1 MHDRMH
7 TALNEQVNHEL
18 QAFYTYLSMSSWFEA
33 ENLPGFAEW
42 MRGQADEEKA
52 HAERLI
58 RHMEDRNARVEFDAL
73 ERPPHDFDQPV
84 EVMRAALEHEKEVTS
99 QIHELV
105 DVAEEIGDPAAESML
120 EWFVDEQ
127 VEEERT
133 FTVLIGQLERAG
145 DSGAGLMLMDDRLG
159 QRGGSG
165 EDGEGDAGEEA

>member
-1 MHDRMH
+1 MDDSMRRG
-7 TALNEQVNHEL
+7 LNEQVNHEL

-33 ENLPGFAEW
+33 ENLPGFAAW
-42 MRGQADEEKA
+42 MRAQADEEKE
-52 HAERLI
+52 HAERII
-58 RHMEDRNARVEFDAL
+58 RHMQDRNARVEFDAL
-73 ERPPHDFDQPV
+73 ERPPGEFDDAV

-99 QIHELV
+99 QIHDLV
-105 DVAEEIGDPAAESML
+105 DLADEVDDPAAESML

-159 QRGGSG
+159 QRGGGG
-165 EDGEGDAGEEA
+165 EGGDGEGDEEA

>member
-1 MHDRMH
+1 MHDRMR
-7 TALNEQVNHEL
+7 AGLNEQVNHEL

-33 ENLPGFAEW
+33 ENLPGFASW
-42 MRGQADEEKA
+42 MRAQADEEKE
-52 HAERLI
+52 HAERII
-58 RHMEDRNARVEFDAL
+58 RHMHDRNARVEFDAL
-73 ERPPHDFDQPV
+73 ERPPGDFDEPV
-84 EVMRAALEHEKEVTS
+84 EVMRAALEHEQEVTS

-105 DVAEEIGDPAAESML
+105 DLAEDVDDPAAESML

-159 QRGGSG
+159 QRGGG
-165 EDGEGDAGEEA
+165 GDGGEGDGGEEA